1 MIILILFTTSP
12 IVPMP
17 EHIKLH
23 NACNEPCDALVGTC
37 VCGAWHKAE
46 DWEGKI
52 ENAKQYV
59 IDSYKI
65 K

>member
-1 MIILILFTTSP
+1 MTFLTPTP

-23 NACNEPCDALVGTC
+23 NACIQPCDALVGIC
-37 VCGAWHKAE
+37 VCGAWHKEE
-46 DWEGKI
+46 DWKGKI

-59 IDSYKI
+59 VDSYKI